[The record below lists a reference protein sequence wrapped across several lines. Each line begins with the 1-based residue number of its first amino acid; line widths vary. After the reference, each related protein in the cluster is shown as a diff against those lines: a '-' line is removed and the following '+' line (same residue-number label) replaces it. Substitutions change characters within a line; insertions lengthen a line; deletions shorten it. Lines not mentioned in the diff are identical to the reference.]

1 MAVLSV
7 SLILNIHNAILF
19 NPKLGFDASGHLGYI
34 SYILNNHRL
43 PLPHEGWEFSQPP
56 LYYLLASLTTVI
68 GIFPQVIN
76 LIVFYLIAL
85 AIYNY
90 SKSKIGLLAYLS
102 LPMANIFPPLITNE
116 LLSGLFIVLCLITL
130 LKLTES
136 KKGNLIELI
145 IKFIIFFTLGFY
157 TKTTILI
164 LLPLLP
170 LAVYLRFRKLNAL
183 FYKTS
188 ITSTLICLVLI
199 SPFIAR
205 NLALYGKP
213 LVINDDFFVM
223 NGQKESRDLTFFT
236 NVNWI
241 LKMDT
246 VDAHDYS
253 FIGGLWNTYWLD
265 GERII
270 APIIELN
277 KKALVLWGLGF
288 PLSALSIYGLYLMSK
303 KRRNEF
309 IILISFII
317 ISIISLGLY
326 NLRLPYNS
334 VLKAF
339 FAFGLVLPYSL
350 GIKESASHPKI
361 KTIVL
366 ILLLLQLGVTFSY
379 LYIQPWWHVARIN

>member
-361 KTIVL
+361 KTRQIV
-366 ILLLLQLGVTFSY
+366 I
-379 LYIQPWWHVARIN
+379 